1 MSIEL
6 TRPAVSLTDFAL
18 AIECAAFTALLL
30 ARTATDTV
38 LRNWFAAFFASVAVA
53 SLLGGVLHGFFEYST
68 SPVREV
74 LWTGTLLSILVTSF
88 TVWSIGAIL
97 QLSPLVTRW
106 VQGFALV
113 QMVAFSFLV
122 LFVTREFAIAIAAYL
137 PATVFLLVTM
147 WLAWRR
153 RRHRA
158 LAAGVA
164 GLLLVFVGAAVQQLG
179 IVVHPVYLDHNT
191 LYHVIQGIALWM
203 LYRAGSW
210 SSAADPSVRRVP

>member
-30 ARTATDTV
+30 RRTASDAT

-88 TVWSIGAIL
+88 TVWSLGALL
-97 QLSPLVTRW
+97 QLGPAATRW

-113 QMVAFSFLV
+113 QMLVFSFLI
-122 LFVTREFAIAIAAYL
+122 LFVTRAFTIAIVAYL
-137 PATVFLLVTM
+137 PATVFLLGTM

-153 RRHRA
+153 RRHAA

-164 GLLLVFVGAAVQQLG
+164 GLLLVFIGAAVQQLG
-179 IVVHPVYLDHNT
+179 VVVHPVYLDHNT

-210 SSAADPSVRRVP
+210 SSVAIPPVRKVS